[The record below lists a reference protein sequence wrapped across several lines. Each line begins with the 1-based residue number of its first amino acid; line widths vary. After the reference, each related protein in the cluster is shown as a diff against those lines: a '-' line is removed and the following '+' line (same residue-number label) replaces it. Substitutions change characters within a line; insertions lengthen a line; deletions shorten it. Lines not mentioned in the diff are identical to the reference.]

1 MLLCKHTRRRERE
14 KTQQSRE
21 LIMHNLNRSRLLNV
35 NDKNARLINLCA
47 IAISLSRGLRSRTSI
62 LSSTPERLITDD
74 KVVCFWPFQHISRV
88 IQVKTHVRLQ
98 MRTYFLADFS
108 ILSSRE
114 QKFAFV

>member
-1 MLLCKHTRRRERE
+1 
-14 KTQQSRE
+14 
-21 LIMHNLNRSRLLNV
+21 MHNLNRSRLLNV

-47 IAISLSRGLRSRTSI
+47 IAISLSLVRDLRSRTSI

-74 KVVCFWPFQHISRV
+74 KVVCFWPFQHINGV

-108 ILSSRE
+108 IMLSRE